1 MLFSYVQP
9 STTAPKI
16 LVPVWHS
23 AADQGSVTVI
33 MIEFFPL
40 ENNYAENWV
49 SA

>member
-16 LVPVWHS
+16 LEVYN